1 MRLAK
6 AEITKQEYEE
16 LQYEL
21 IETGIALGAGANHHL
36 VAQKIS
42 DDKNGLQYIL
52 NEKRIEFLC

>member
-36 VAQKIS
+36 VAQKIF
-42 DDKNGLQYIL
+42 
-52 NEKRIEFLC
+52 R